1 MEAKTRAT
9 SIMYIQLSN
18 LLFAATAVCI
28 GYLGGKFDGYFT
40 SLCRFI
46 VGAAIG
52 LASLAFTRTPFKIN
66 RLKPWLG
73 RGVFGSLGMVLYY
86 LSIVLGSPG
95 RASLLN
101 NSYPVFV
108 AIIAFFILRAKVRLS
123 TVGGI
128 LVSFAGI
135 ALVLWDGS
143 KSSFLADSAGLASG
157 MVAAV
162 SYHFNKKAS
171 QTEDA
176 VVIYLGVC
184 FVGILGT
191 AFSANQ
197 FARLDW
203 LSAGLLLLAGLG
215 GYFAQ
220 IAITLGLRDIDATEG
235 SVHTFLKIPMT
246 SLGGWLMLSEPLS
259 LRFFLGTLLI
269 FLGLFMDKLVP
280 QRKPPRA

>member
-1 MEAKTRAT
+1 MEATTRAR
-9 SIMYIQLSN
+9 SIAYIQLSN

-40 SLCRFI
+40 SLCRFL

-52 LASLAFTRTPFKIN
+52 LGGLALAKRPFRIN

-86 LSIVLGSPG
+86 LAIVLGSPG

-108 AIIAFFILRAKVRLS
+108 AIIAIFILRARVRLA

-143 KSSFLADSAGLASG
+143 KSSFPADAAGLASG
-157 MVAAV
+157 IVAAV

-191 AFSANQ
+191 AFSAGQ

-203 LSAGLLLLAGLG
+203 VSALLLLAAGLG

-246 SLGGWLMLSEPLS
+246 SLGGFLMLSEPLS
-259 LRFFLGTLLI
+259 LRFFAGTLLI
-269 FLGLFMDKLVP
+269 FLGLFLDRLLP
-280 QRKPPRA
+280 ERRPRRG